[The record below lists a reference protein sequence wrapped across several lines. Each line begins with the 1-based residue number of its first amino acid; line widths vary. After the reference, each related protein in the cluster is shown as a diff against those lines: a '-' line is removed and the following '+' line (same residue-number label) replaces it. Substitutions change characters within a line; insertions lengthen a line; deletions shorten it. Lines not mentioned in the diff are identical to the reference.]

1 MSPKLATNQTET
13 GYGPSQR
20 NALPDEVRTP
30 NLMKTK
36 MTDTK
41 FTNTGS
47 TTQVPSMYE
56 LTEQFKSEANH
67 LHPEVISFAVMMG
80 EHGDEIATNYPP
92 QKLPEAMHFVADM
105 LAATLV
111 HVPDEVLETV
121 NGMITVNLGD
131 GDPVAYELPGQFKD
145 RAEQLYPEVA
155 SFAVMMGETSHEI
168 ATNLP
173 PRKLP
178 EFMHHVAD
186 ALEQT
191 VNSASDEA
199 LEETGVFSSNFSA
212 AN

>member
-47 TTQVPSMYE
+47 TNQVPSMYE

-67 LHPEVISFAVMMG
+67 LHPEAMSFAVMMG
-80 EHGDEIATNYPP
+80 EHGKEIATNYPAR
-92 QKLPEAMHFVADM
+92 KLPELMHFVAEM
-105 LAATLV
+105 LEATLV
-111 HVPDEVLETV
+111 HVPDDVLKTV

-145 RAEQLYPEVA
+145 KAQHLYPEVA

-173 PRKLP
+173 PRNLP

-186 ALEQT
+186 AM
-191 VNSASDEA
+191 VEA
-199 LEETGVFSSNFSA
+199 LNRGSDDELYENGVFSTNFA
-212 AN
+212 GNN